1 MNFQIK
7 ASDITLYKNAE
18 SEQKNLHNM
27 IFVYLLN
34 FFEKAIDFD
43 GLKGYNPNINSEPI
57 GSCLQL
63 NALSRK

>member
-18 SEQKNLHNM
+18 SEQKNLHNK

-43 GLKGYNPNINSEPI
+43 GLKGYNPNINSDPI